1 MKISWSSAAQSDL
14 GRLHDFLAGHDLD
27 AADEALNILI
37 EAPEVLL
44 DFPRRGPRL
53 SRYQSQE
60 IRELRVGNYIL
71 RYELVGVEIRILRL
85 FHGREDRF

>member
-1 MKISWSSAAQSDL
+1 MRISWSTAAQSDL
-14 GRLHDFLAGHDLD
+14 GRLHDFLAEHDLD
-27 AADEALNILI
+27 AADQALDILI

-53 SRYQSQE
+53 TRFEGQE
-60 IRELRVGNYIL
+60 IRELKVGDYVL
-71 RYELVGVEIRILRL
+71 RYELSGVEIKVLRL

>member
-1 MKISWSSAAQSDL
+1 MRISWSAAAQSDL
-14 GRLHDFLAGHDLD
+14 GRLHDFLARHDLD
-27 AADEALNILI
+27 AADEALDILI

-53 SRYQSQE
+53 STFEHQE
-60 IRELRVGNYIL
+60 IRELKVGDYVL
-71 RYELVGVEIRILRL
+71 RYELAGAEIKVLRL